1 MKSLVLISCLLAFSP
16 LFLLGQ
22 TPSSRVL
29 VIGIDGVRSD
39 ALTEANTPNLD
50 ALMSTGV
57 YSPDALNDDITI
69 SGPGWSDIL
78 CGVRSD

>member
-1 MKSLVLISCLLAFSP
+1 MKSFALTFSLIFAFFS
-16 LFLLGQ
+16 LSLLGQ
-22 TPSSRVL
+22 TPSSHVL

-39 ALTEANTPNLD
+39 GLTAANTPNLD
-50 ALMSTGV
+50 ALISEGV

-78 CGVRSD
+78 